1 MKLHGLPITE
11 RHHEILDLIFPDER
25 NSQFQFQEVKKNNEQ
40 ASSILDR
47 GTLVASTDLTG
58 VLKKE
63 PTPPPRIDP
72 SDNKELYPEGI
83 ETGNYVLP
91 KDVTDD
97 KEFVAAVEKLSS
109 DLDIPV
115 NYLWA
120 VMGFETGGTYDPGQ
134 YNIGEDGTKESGS
147 GAVGLI
153 QFMPETLKEWG
164 VTTEEAAKMTRVEQL
179 ELVAKHLKRWTRPGD
194 DFRDVYMSILFPV
207 AAGKPNDYVLFTKG
221 TKEKPNTRYDQNSG
235 LDKNGDGIITKE
247 EAASSIL
254 QYLPPLP
261 VKEVPKNKD
270 SSTIGGRSNIA

>member
-1 MKLHGLPITE
+1 
-11 RHHEILDLIFPDER
+11 
-25 NSQFQFQEVKKNNEQ
+25 
-40 ASSILDR
+40 
-47 GTLVASTDLTG
+47 
-58 VLKKE
+58 
-63 PTPPPRIDP
+63 
-72 SDNKELYPEGI
+72 
-83 ETGNYVLP
+83 
-91 KDVTDD
+91 
-97 KEFVAAVEKLSS
+97 
-109 DLDIPV
+109 
-115 NYLWA
+115 
-120 VMGFETGGTYDPGQ
+120 MGFETGGTFDPAQ
-134 YNIGEDGTKESGS
+134 KNAAGS

-153 QFMPETLKEWG
+153 QFMPATLKEWG
-164 VTTEEAAKMTRVEQL
+164 VTTEQAAKMTRVEQL